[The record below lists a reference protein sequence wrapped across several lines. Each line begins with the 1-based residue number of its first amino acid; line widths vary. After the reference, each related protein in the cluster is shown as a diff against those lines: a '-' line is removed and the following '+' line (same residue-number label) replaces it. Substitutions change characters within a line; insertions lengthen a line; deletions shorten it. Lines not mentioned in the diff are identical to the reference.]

1 MAGGRQLPQR
11 SEKSAIVYLH
21 RSLQCR
27 RYGIIQTSK
36 MNAKP
41 LTRIYFPEPIPDH
54 GGCRLSPAKAHHV
67 AHVLRLSPGDA
78 VTLFDG
84 DGNAWDAEIT
94 KCARGEV
101 AVQVRA
107 LRSEDR
113 ESPLQVTLAQAVSS
127 GERMDYTIQKAVEL
141 GISAI
146 QPLMAERCVVRL
158 SGERAAKRVAHW
170 QAVVAAACEQCGR
183 NRVPVVQPLLSLRDW
198 LDGAV
203 TAGGVRLL
211 LAPDGPAVLRQMPQ
225 PSAMVTVLAGPEGGF
240 TAVEAED
247 AVRAGFQPLSL
258 GPRVLR
264 TETAA
269 VALLA
274 AMQALWGDF

>member
-1 MAGGRQLPQR
+1 
-11 SEKSAIVYLH
+11 
-21 RSLQCR
+21 
-27 RYGIIQTSK
+27 
-36 MNAKP
+36 

-54 GGCRLSPAKAHHV
+54 GVCELPSAKAHHV
-67 AHVLRLSPGDA
+67 AHVLRLVPGDA
-78 VTLFDG
+78 VILFDG
-84 DGNAWDAEIT
+84 QGNSWDAAIS
-94 KCARGEV
+94 KCARGDV
-101 AVQVRA
+101 SVQVRG
-107 LRSEDR
+107 RREEDR
-113 ESPLQVTLAQAVSS
+113 ESPLQLTLAQAVSS

-141 GISAI
+141 GVSAI

-158 SGERAAKRVAHW
+158 SGERAVKRVAHW

-183 NRVPVVQPLLSLRDW
+183 NRVPVVQPVLSLRDW
-198 LDGAV
+198 LEGAM

-240 TAVEAED
+240 TAVEAAD
-247 AVRAGFQPLSL
+247 AVRAGFRPLRL

>member
-1 MAGGRQLPQR
+1 
-11 SEKSAIVYLH
+11 
-21 RSLQCR
+21 
-27 RYGIIQTSK
+27 
-36 MNAKP
+36 
-41 LTRIYFPEPIPDH
+41 
-54 GGCRLSPAKAHHV
+54 
-67 AHVLRLSPGDA
+67 
-78 VTLFDG
+78 
-84 DGNAWDAEIT
+84 
-94 KCARGEV
+94 
-101 AVQVRA
+101 
-107 LRSEDR
+107 
-113 ESPLQVTLAQAVSS
+113 VTLAQAVSS

-141 GISAI
+141 GVSAI

-198 LDGAV
+198 LDGAA

-211 LAPDGPAVLRQMPQ
+211 LAPDGPAMLRQMPR
-225 PSAMVTVLAGPEGGF
+225 PSAMVTVLTGPEGGF
-240 TAVEAED
+240 TATEAED
-247 AVRAGFQPLSL
+247 AVRAGFQPLRL

>member
-1 MAGGRQLPQR
+1 M
-11 SEKSAIVYLH
+11 SAN
-21 RSLQCR
+21 S
-27 RYGIIQTSK
+27 
-36 MNAKP
+36 

-54 GGCRLSPAKAHHV
+54 GQCRLPPAKAHHV
-67 AHVLRLSPGDA
+67 AHVLRLVPGDA

-84 DGNAWDAEIT
+84 TGNAYDAAIMT
-94 KCARGEV
+94 CARGEV
-101 AVQVRA
+101 SVKVGAR
-107 LRSEDR
+107 RSEDC

-141 GISAI
+141 GVHAI

-158 SGERAAKRVAHW
+158 SGERAGKRVAHW

-183 NRVPVVQPLLSLRDW
+183 NRVPVVQPLLGLRDW
-198 LDGAV
+198 LDGA
-203 TAGGVRLL
+203 AGPGLRLL
-211 LAPDGPAVLRQMPQ
+211 LAPGAPVVLRQLGS
-225 PSAMVTVLAGPEGGF
+225 PSGMITVLAGPEGGF
-240 TAVEAED
+240 TAGEAAD
-247 AVRAGFQPLSL
+247 AVRCGFQPLRL

>member
-1 MAGGRQLPQR
+1 M
-11 SEKSAIVYLH
+11 
-21 RSLQCR
+21 
-27 RYGIIQTSK
+27 
-36 MNAKP
+36 
-41 LTRIYFPEPIPDH
+41 TRIYFPDPIPDH
-54 GGCRLSPAKAHHV
+54 GLCDLPSAKAHHV
-67 AHVLRLSPGDA
+67 AHVLRLVPGDV

-84 DGNAWDAEIT
+84 RGVSYDAAIS

-101 AVQVRA
+101 SVQINARRDV
-107 LRSEDR
+107 DR

-141 GISAI
+141 GIFAI

-158 SGERAAKRVAHW
+158 SGERAAKRLVHW
-170 QAVVAAACEQCGR
+170 QSVVSAACEQCGR
-183 NRVPVVQPLLSLRDW
+183 NRVPEVRPLLSLRDW
-198 LDGAV
+198 LDGV
-203 TAGGVRLL
+203 AGSDGIRLL
-211 LAPDGPAVLRQMPQ
+211 LAPDGQAVLRSLPR

-240 TAVEAED
+240 TAAEAAD
-247 AVRAGFQPLSL
+247 SLRFGFQPLRL

>member
-1 MAGGRQLPQR
+1 
-11 SEKSAIVYLH
+11 
-21 RSLQCR
+21 
-27 RYGIIQTSK
+27 
-36 MNAKP
+36 
-41 LTRIYFPEPIPDH
+41 LTRIYFPGSIPDH
-54 GGCRLSPAKAHHV
+54 GLCDLPSAKAHHV
-67 AHVLRLSPGDA
+67 AHVLRLEPGDV

-84 DGNAWDAEIT
+84 RGVSYDAAIT

-101 AVQVRA
+101 SVQLKGR
-107 LRSEDR
+107 RDEDR

-170 QAVVAAACEQCGR
+170 QSVVSAACEQCGR
-183 NRVPVVQPLLSLRDW
+183 NRVPEVRPLLSMRGW
-198 LDGAV
+198 LDGA
-203 TAGGVRLL
+203 GGAEGFRLL
-211 LAPDGPAVLRQMPQ
+211 LAPDGQVVLRSLPR

-240 TAVEAED
+240 TAAEAAD
-247 AVRAGFQPLSL
+247 AERFGFQSLRL

>member
-1 MAGGRQLPQR
+1 LCELP
-11 SEKSAIVYLH
+11 
-21 RSLQCR
+21 
-27 RYGIIQTSK
+27 
-36 MNAKP
+36 
-41 LTRIYFPEPIPDH
+41 
-54 GGCRLSPAKAHHV
+54 LSKAHHV
-67 AHVLRLSPGDA
+67 AHVLRLGPGDA

-84 DGNAWDAEIT
+84 RGIAYDASIS

-101 AVQVRA
+101 SVQVRS
-107 LRSEDR
+107 RRDEDR

-141 GISAI
+141 GISVI

-170 QAVVAAACEQCGR
+170 QSVVTAACEQCGR
-183 NRVPVVQPLLSLRDW
+183 NRVPEVRPLLSLRDW
-198 LDGAV
+198 LDGA
-203 TAGGVRLL
+203 AGSEGIRLL
-211 LAPDGPAVLRQMPQ
+211 LAPDGQVVLRSLPR

-240 TAVEAED
+240 TAAETAD
-247 AVRAGFQPLSL
+247 AVRFGFQPLRL